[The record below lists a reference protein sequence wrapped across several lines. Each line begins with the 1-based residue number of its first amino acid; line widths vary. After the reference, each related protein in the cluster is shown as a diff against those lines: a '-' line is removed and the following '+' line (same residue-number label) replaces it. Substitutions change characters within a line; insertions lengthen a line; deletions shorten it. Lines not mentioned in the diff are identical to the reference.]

1 MTRIFRL
8 ISALGLSIF
17 LLSGCQNE
25 EEKAEGFYQSALTY
39 LGQQDVDRALIELR
53 NVFNHDGYHKDAR
66 ALYARLQL
74 DRGNTTEAYGQY
86 LRLIEQ
92 YPDIAEAREALAT
105 MALERRN
112 WDEATRHGE
121 AAIALDPTHIGTRA
135 IAAALNYR
143 TAALARDTKA
153 QADAVTDARA
163 VLDEDPSQ
171 QAARRVVID
180 SLLVAEN
187 AEAALTE
194 VDKVLE
200 YSSNSGEFNMLRGQ
214 LLARLNRTDELGDQL
229 RRLYGLFPENE
240 SIRNDL
246 IRWYLSVQDYKG
258 AESFLRSEAG
268 APDTDATGN
277 LTVVDLL
284 RRTQDPEAA
293 GAELDRLIEAA
304 GDSAPAE
311 LYRAIRA
318 SVAFDNGDRDT
329 AIADIRAVLDSA
341 DASDQTRRIRIM
353 LARMLAV
360 TDNPVGAREQVEQ
373 VLAEDP
379 GQVDA
384 LKMRAAWL
392 VAVDRPGDA
401 VIDLRT
407 ALDQAPRDSA
417 ILLLMADAYLRDG
430 SEALA
435 QERLSMAVQVSENG
449 AAESATYARFLI
461 PRNRLQQ
468 AETVLTS
475 ARQRAPQNIEILGLL
490 GEIYLRQQKWPQAQ
504 GVIDVLRDIDDPQA
518 ANLAR
523 VYQSGILLGQNRID
537 EGLDYLRAQIAAD
550 DGSDLGA
557 VIQLVRTQIMTGRV
571 DEARSFADAELVK
584 RPDSIPLQ
592 LLNANILALQGDL
605 AQAETIYRDLLS
617 RQPDI
622 EPAILQLQ
630 ALLRATDRTAE
641 AETLVEAGIKVLP
654 RSRRLRFLEAYR
666 FEKKEEFEKAIT
678 LYEELY
684 EEQSSDV
691 VVANNLASMLSNY
704 RDTPED
710 LDRAYAIARRLTGT
724 DVPAFRDTLGW
735 ILFLRGDTEGAL
747 EQLQPAA
754 NALPEETSVIAHL
767 GVALAAAGRNEEAR
781 DALQRALDMAPDTD
795 AAWKTRAAE
804 ALGQM

>member
-1 MTRIFRL
+1 MTRTFRL

-112 WDEATRHGE
+112 WDEAARHGE

-641 AETLVEAGIKVLP
+641 AETLVEEGIKVLP